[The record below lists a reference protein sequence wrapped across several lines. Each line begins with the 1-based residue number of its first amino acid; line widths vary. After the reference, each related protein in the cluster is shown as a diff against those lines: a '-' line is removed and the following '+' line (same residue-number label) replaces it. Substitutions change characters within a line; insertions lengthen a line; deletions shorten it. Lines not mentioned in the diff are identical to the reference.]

1 MITLDPAQHSLLRV
15 AQTLHAAADLARAAA
30 HADPGGHDTE
40 FGVLTLLGLAASLLP
55 LDLPLTKD
63 AVPSGHVRALLEDA
77 EAELRRFPI
86 ASYPEGTVDL
96 VVGLCDLI
104 RRTQGERL

>member
-1 MITLDPAQHSLLRV
+1 MTILGPAQQSLLRA

-30 HADPGGHDTE
+30 HTDPGGHDTE
-40 FGVLTLLGLAASLLP
+40 FGVLTLLWLSASLLP
-55 LDLPLTKD
+55 ADLPLTTD
-63 AVPSGHVRALLEDA
+63 AVRSGQVRDLLDDA

-96 VVGLCDLI
+96 VVCLCDLI
-104 RRTQGERL
+104 RRTQGARS